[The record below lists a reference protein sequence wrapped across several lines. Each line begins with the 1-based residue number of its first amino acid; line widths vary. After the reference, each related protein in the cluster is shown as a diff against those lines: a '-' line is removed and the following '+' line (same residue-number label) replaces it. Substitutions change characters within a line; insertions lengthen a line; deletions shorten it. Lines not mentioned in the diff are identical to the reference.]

1 MTQALATP
9 SVTPLRDRR
18 LLNLTVYV
26 ALSAIVIIG
35 LVLIP
40 SLPARL
46 ATLALCLAFGLLDN
60 FGLARVGSHRGAMIY
75 LTTQTVLVAAI
86 MAVSRVSDPFN
97 FLLFVLSIQAAS
109 LLPARTAVAWTVLLF
124 LVSAGAALVLRGEQ
138 AGINILF
145 NASAFVFTGVYGHTL
160 RQVELARRQNEVLLG
175 ELREAQHQLRALA
188 ADEERSRIARDL
200 HDSAK
205 QQAFALSAQLD
216 AARSRLRQSPE
227 AAERHLLQAEQLADS
242 LRQELAALILDLR
255 PPALGA
261 GGLATALRAYAAR
274 WSEHTGI
281 AAEVTVEG
289 EHLLPAAFEGPLLR
303 IAQEALANVGR
314 HSGARSVDI
323 RLELSPSGV
332 GMEIADDGRGFDQE
346 QARAGVGLASMRERA
361 AALPGGM
368 LAVESRSGAGTR
380 VRVRATLEGA
390 TP

>member
-1 MTQALATP
+1 MDQALATP

-26 ALSAIVIIG
+26 ALGAIVIIG

-40 SLPARL
+40 SRPAQL
-46 ATLALCLAFGLLDN
+46 ATLALCLAFGLLDS
-60 FGLARVGSHRGAMIY
+60 FGLARVGSRWGAVIY
-75 LTTQTVLVAAI
+75 LAAQTTLVAAI
-86 MAVSRVSDPFN
+86 MAVSQVSDPFN

-124 LVSAGAALVLRGEQ
+124 LVSASAALVLRGEQ

-160 RQVELARRQNEVLLG
+160 RQVELARRQNEALLG

-188 ADEERSRIARDL
+188 ADEERGRIARDL

-227 AAERHLLQAEQLADS
+227 VAEHHLLQAEQLADS

-255 PPALGA
+255 PPALGD
-261 GGLATALRAYAAR
+261 GGLAAALGTYAAR

-281 AAEVTVEG
+281 AAEVTAEG
-289 EHLLPAAFEGPLLR
+289 ECQLPAAFEGPLLR
-303 IAQEALANVGR
+303 IAQEALANAGR
-314 HSGARSVDI
+314 HSGARHVNI
-323 RLELSPSGV
+323 TLELSSSRV
-332 GMEIADDGRGFDQE
+332 GMEVADDGRGFDQE
-346 QARAGVGLASMRERA
+346 QVRAGVGLASMRERA
-361 AALPGGM
+361 TALPGGT
-368 LAVESRSGAGTR
+368 LAVESRPGAGTR
-380 VRVRATLEGA
+380 VSVWARLEGD
-390 TP
+390 TR

>member
-1 MTQALATP
+1 MAQTLATP

-26 ALSAIVIIG
+26 ALCAIVIIG

-40 SLPARL
+40 SRPAQL
-46 ATLALCLAFGLLDN
+46 ATVAFCLAFGLLDS
-60 FGLARVGSHRGAMIY
+60 FVLRRVVSQQGAIIY
-75 LTTQTVLVAAI
+75 LTAQTALVAAI
-86 MAVSRVSDPFN
+86 MAVSGVSDPFN

-109 LLPARTAVAWTVLLF
+109 LLPTRTAIASTALLF
-124 LVSAGAALVLRGEQ
+124 LVSAGAALVLRGGE

-145 NASAFVFTGVYGHTL
+145 NASAFAFTSVYGHTL
-160 RQVELARRQNEVLLG
+160 RQVELARRQNEALLG

-188 ADEERSRIARDL
+188 ADEERGRIARDL

-255 PPALGA
+255 PPALGD
-261 GGLATALRAYAAR
+261 GGLAAALHAYAAR

-281 AAEVTVEG
+281 AAEVTIEG
-289 EHLLPAAFEGPLLR
+289 KHPPPVAFEGPLLR

-314 HSGARSVDI
+314 HSGARRVGI
-323 RLELSPSGV
+323 RLELSPSRV

-346 QARAGVGLASMRERA
+346 QVRAGVGLASMRERA
-361 AALPGGM
+361 VALPGGT
-368 LAVESRSGAGTR
+368 LAVESRPGAGTR
-380 VRVRATLEGA
+380 VNVRATL
-390 TP
+390 